1 MTVQGETTMHIIEE
15 IGKEYLKKDL
25 PAFRIGDTLKVH
37 VKIKEGD
44 KERLQI
50 FSGQVIARKGSGIN
64 ASATL
69 RKISYGEG
77 VERVFLLNSP
87 MIARIE
93 VAKREPA
100 RRAKLYYTRQSTSGK
115 AQ

>member
-1 MTVQGETTMHIIEE
+1 MKIIEE
-15 IGKEYLKKDL
+15 IEKGFLKKSM
-25 PAFRIGDTLKVH
+25 PSFRVGDTLKVH
-37 VKIKEGD
+37 VRITEGD

-50 FSGQVIARKGSGIN
+50 FTGQVIGRKGSGIN

-87 MIARIE
+87 KIARIE
-93 VAKREPA
+93 VAKREPV
-100 RRAKLYYTRQSTSGK
+100 RRAKLYYTRQGSSAK
-115 AQ
+115 NR

>member
-1 MTVQGETTMHIIEE
+1 MKIIEE
-15 IGKEYLKKDL
+15 IEKGFLRKDL
-25 PAFRIGDTLKVH
+25 PEFRVGDTLKVH

-44 KERLQI
+44 KERIQL
-50 FSGQVIARKGSGIN
+50 FLGQVIARKGSGIN

-93 VAKREPA
+93 VAKREQV
-100 RRAKLYYTRQSTSGK
+100 RRAKLYYTRESKSGK
-115 AQ
+115 AH